1 MEGRGN
7 YDVIFRVVLPDGGI
21 RFIQAGAQVERDAD
35 GNPLQV
41 TGINIDI
48 TSDQQ
53 LQARLR
59 EAKEQADAA
68 SAAKSSF
75 LANMSH
81 EIRTPMNAVLGMLQ
95 LARQTDL
102 NERQRDYLDKAS
114 SAATSLLGLLND
126 ILDYSKI
133 EAGKLVLEMLPF
145 ELEPLM
151 QDLAVVLSGN
161 QGDKD
166 VEVIFDIDPELPS
179 AVVGDRLRLQ
189 QILINLAGN
198 ALKFTARGHVLVS
211 LRRLAHDAH
220 LVRLRVLVA
229 DTGIGISAE
238 QQQRIFEGFTQAEAS
253 TSRRFGGTGL
263 GLFICKRLV
272 DLMGGGAGRA
282 RRAAV
287 AGSGSTW
294 TSTSPTTNRCVR
306 PARGRRTAA
315 AAGGGRQPGSRRAA
329 RTHGRR
335 LGWRADCV
343 GSGSEAVARVQ
354 AAMAE
359 GRRYDVVLMDWRMP
373 DLDGLSAAQLIRQ
386 LQGDLPPPMVIMI
399 TAYGREVLAD
409 ARDHSAP
416 PFVDSHQAGHAQATG
431 RLGAACVARRT
442 GRPGQ
447 PAAAPGGAHPAVA
460 GVRLLVVEDNAL
472 NRQVAAELLSSEGA
486 RVALADGGLAG
497 VQQVLEA
504 SVPFDAVLMDM
515 QMPDIDG
522 LEATRRIRA
531 DGRFAG
537 LPILAMT
544 ANASLADREACLAA
558 GMNDHVAKPI
568 DKERLVLCLLGH
580 LGRSGARA
588 RRQRQRTRA
597 NWSRRGAISSG
608 VSAAA
613 WS

>member
-1 MEGRGN
+1 EGRGN

-272 DLMGGGAGRA
+272 DLMGGELRVESAP
-282 RRAAV
+282 
-287 AGSGSTW
+287 GSGSRFW
-294 TSTSPTTNRCVR
+294 FDLDLDV
-306 PARGRRTAA
+306 AHD
-315 AAGGGRQPGSRRAA
+315 QPLRAA
-329 RTHGRR
+329 CPGAGEPLRLLVADDNLVAGELLERTVGA

-416 PFVDSHQAGHAQATG
+416 PFVDFLTKPVTPKQLADSVLHALHGEQGAPANPPPRPVERTQ
-431 RLGAACVARRT
+431 RLR
-442 GRPGQ
+442 
-447 PAAAPGGAHPAVA
+447 

-486 RVALADGGLAG
+486 RVALADCGLAG

-544 ANASLADREACLAA
+544 
-558 GMNDHVAKPI
+558 
-568 DKERLVLCLLGH
+568 
-580 LGRSGARA
+580 
-588 RRQRQRTRA
+588 
-597 NWSRRGAISSG
+597 
-608 VSAAA
+608 
-613 WS
+613 